1 MEQKITSLDDSRKT
15 RGGVRGAQK
24 YEVNPFID
32 RLVVRTRGRRVT
44 VARGSTLVDMK
55 TGEIEGVT
63 EIAQVVEVDEGQ
75 FVKLFT
81 HDLAVWFDLNRSALR
96 VFGALLT
103 TVQAQSIGRDL
114 VFFDH
119 TSDSAKKF
127 GMSKQT
133 FYRGVDELI
142 EKGFIARHR
151 SAGWYFINPS
161 MFFNGNRA
169 RFVREY
175 RAKSVEQFALFS
187 DSSESE
193 PTALLAPDRGD
204 PAAGPAPAQG

>member
-1 MEQKITSLDDSRKT
+1 MEQQITKLDGDRKV
-15 RGGVRGAQK
+15 GVRSAQK

-32 RLVVRTRGRRVT
+32 RLTVKTRGRKVT
-44 VARGSTLVDMK
+44 VARGSTLVNMQ

-63 EIAQVVEVDEGQ
+63 EIAQIVEVDEGQ

-81 HDLAVWFDLNRSALR
+81 KDLAVWFDLNKSAMR
-96 VFGALLT
+96 VFGALLAT
-103 TVQAQSIGRDL
+103 IQRESIGKDL

-119 TSDSAKKF
+119 TSEQTKQF

-133 FYRGVDELI
+133 FYRGVEELI

-151 SAGWYFINPS
+151 SAGWYFTNPA

-169 RFVREY
+169 RFVKEY
-175 RAKSVEQFALFS
+175 RMKTVKQGSLFG
-187 DSSESE
+187 ESE
-193 PTALLAPDRGD
+193 TLPALLEQCEKEREIA
-204 PAAGPAPAQG
+204 